1 MNLESNDFQKKL
13 KQDISGIFTGKR
25 SEQVKELHK
34 LNTEQLKEFLKDCLK
49 EFGAIGYLD
58 IGLNNNESEIK
69 DFPDETTGT
78 IVGEELACIS
88 PSLFLSIETGPKIF
102 GWLISAFGSKKD
114 KSDFLNPLKKG
125 EIIGAVALTE
135 DCSPFMESD
144 LKTTGLVSKDGFILN
159 GQKKMVINAPI
170 ADMIAVVGSVD
181 GKTSVFM
188 LDQGQKGL
196 KIESRIKTLGFNG
209 MSMADINLDNCFVPK
224 DRVLGPFED
233 TRLESLIK
241 IKENHALSIASLGVM
256 KRAFAEA
263 KLLANIA
270 DNGRKPAMAF
280 QEIRFKLAEMFTL
293 CQTSLLMLFH
303 ESWLLESN
311 DAEAVSLS
319 ACTKV
324 FISEAAEEV
333 SSKAIQV
340 ISKQGF
346 IAGSIAEECYRD
358 AKFGQIAG
366 QTSEM
371 LRMKIA
377 DDCLAKY

>member
-1 MNLESNDFQKKL
+1 MNLEINDFQKKL
-13 KQDISGIFTGKR
+13 KQDITGIFTGKILG
-25 SEQVKELHK
+25 QLKELSE
-34 LNTEQLKEFLKDCLK
+34 LNTERLKVFLKDCSKKLGK
-49 EFGAIGYLD
+49 TGYLD
-58 IGLNNNESEIK
+58 TGLNSDEAGIK
-69 DFPDETTGT
+69 DFPDETTST
-78 IVGEELACIS
+78 IAGEELACIS
-88 PSLFLSIETGPKIF
+88 PSLFLSIETGSKIL
-102 GWLISAFGSKKD
+102 GWLISSFGSKKD
-114 KSDFLNPLKKG
+114 KSDFLNQIKKG
-125 EIIGAVALTE
+125 EIIGAIALTE

-144 LKTTGLVSKDGFILN
+144 LSTEGVASKDGFIVN
-159 GQKKMVINAPI
+159 GKKKMVINAPI
-170 ADMIAVVGSVD
+170 ADIIAVIGSVK
-181 GKTSVFM
+181 GKTAVFM
-188 LDQGQKGL
+188 LDHGQKGL
-196 KIESRIKTLGFNG
+196 KVGVRIKTLGFNG
-209 MSMADINLDNCFVPK
+209 VPMADIDLDNCFVSK
-224 DRVLGPFED
+224 ERVIIFENN
-233 TRLESLIK
+233 RLESLIK

-263 KLLANIA
+263 KASANIA
-270 DNGRKPAMAF
+270 EEGRKPAMAF

-303 ESWLLESN
+303 ESWLLESS
-311 DAEAVSLS
+311 DVEAASLN

-340 ISKQGF
+340 MSKQGF
-346 IAGSIAEECYRD
+346 VSGSIAEECYRD